1 MTGIFAPQE
10 IKNVFE
16 LIDLRNSG
24 FITKEQCKDALKSLA
39 SSEYQFS
46 HIESRIEEIPDKVNF
61 DQFQKLW

>member
-1 MTGIFAPQE
+1 MTGIFNPDE

-24 FITKEQCKDALKSLA
+24 YITKEQCKEALKSLA
-39 SSEYQFS
+39 NSEFQFT
-46 HIESRIEEIPDKVNF
+46 HVEKKIDEIPDKVNF

>member
-1 MTGIFAPQE
+1 MTGIFAPEE

-24 FITKEQCKDALKSLA
+24 FISKEQCKEALKSLA
-39 SSEYQFS
+39 SSEFQFTHVDKS
-46 HIESRIEEIPDKVNF
+46 LSEIPDKVNF